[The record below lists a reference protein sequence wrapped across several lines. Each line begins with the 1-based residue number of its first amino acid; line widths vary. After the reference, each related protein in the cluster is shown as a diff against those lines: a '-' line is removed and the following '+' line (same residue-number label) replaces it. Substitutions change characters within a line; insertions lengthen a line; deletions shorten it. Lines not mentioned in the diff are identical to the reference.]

1 MIQNMFV
8 KSKVYYAIEIKDD
21 DGSYRFICSYS
32 SFNEAKEKVDE
43 LESLCNN
50 NNNNLYRI
58 LRVEKNIEEVQQGN
72 INIMYLNDAIFK
84 QMDSSFDDVVNSLRN
99 DANLIANVYF
109 NKKKI
114 FQSSVKVYEDRG
126 YLIASI
132 DARFA
137 INQDNLHVDNI
148 VIEVS
153 KGDSKDVLFSS
164 ETAACTVLGNNDYDA
179 DLYFKIVNVM
189 PNNELKCPV
198 PESRFNTMNSDLFE
212 KIDYDNAEA
221 LTNNSKID
229 AGGAETVIDKDKE
242 HNTDSNTET
251 STDAGTEAGTETG
264 DIGKDTPSE
273 DNVTNGEQ
281 EEPNNA

>member
-1 MIQNMFV
+1 
-8 KSKVYYAIEIKDD
+8 
-21 DGSYRFICSYS
+21 
-32 SFNEAKEKVDE
+32 
-43 LESLCNN
+43 
-50 NNNNLYRI
+50 
-58 LRVEKNIEEVQQGN
+58 
-72 INIMYLNDAIFK
+72 MYLNDAIFK
-84 QMDSSFDDVVNSLRN
+84 KIDSSFDDVVNSLRN

-164 ETAACTVLGNNDYDA
+164 ETATCTVLGNNDYDA
-179 DLYFKIVNVM
+179 DLYFKIVNVI

-198 PESRFNTMNSDLFE
+198 PESRFNTMNSDIFE
-212 KIDYDNAEA
+212 KIDYDKAEA
-221 LTNNSKID
+221 LTNNSQVNN
-229 AGGAETVIDKDKE
+229 GGAEQADDTDHSTD
-242 HNTDSNTET
+242 TDSQT
-251 STDAGTEAGTETG
+251 GTESS
-264 DIGKDTPSE
+264 DIGKDTTSE

>member
-43 LESLCNN
+43 LEALR
-50 NNNNLYRI
+50 NNNLYRI

-84 QMDSSFDDVVNSLRN
+84 QIDSSFDDVVNSLRN

-114 FQSSVKVYEDRG
+114 FQSYVKVYEDRG

-198 PESRFNTMNSDLFE
+198 PESRFNTMNSNLFE
-212 KIDYDNAEA
+212 KIDYDKAEA
-221 LTNNSKID
+221 LTNNSNVD
-229 AGGAETVIDKDKE
+229 AGSAETVIDKDKE
-242 HNTDSNTET
+242 HNTET
-251 STDAGTEAGTETG
+251 SDKETENQDPGTTDESDHNIEKPEPGGA
-264 DIGKDTPSE
+264 
-273 DNVTNGEQ
+273 EQ
-281 EEPNNA
+281 EPSV

>member
-1 MIQNMFV
+1 
-8 KSKVYYAIEIKDD
+8 
-21 DGSYRFICSYS
+21 
-32 SFNEAKEKVDE
+32 
-43 LESLCNN
+43 
-50 NNNNLYRI
+50 
-58 LRVEKNIEEVQQGN
+58 
-72 INIMYLNDAIFK
+72 MYLNDAIFK
-84 QMDSSFDDVVNSLRN
+84 QIDSSFDDVVNSLRN

-198 PESRFNTMNSDLFE
+198 PDSRFNTMNSDLFE
-212 KIDYDNAEA
+212 KIDYDKAAA
-221 LTNNSKID
+221 LTNNSNVD
-229 AGGAETVIDKDKE
+229 AVSAETVIDKDKE
-242 HNTDSNTET
+242 HNTET
-251 STDAGTEAGTETG
+251 SDKETENQDPGTTDES
-264 DIGKDTPSE
+264 DTSIEKPE
-273 DNVTNGEQ
+273 PGGAEPEPGGNEQ
-281 EEPNNA
+281 EHSV

>member
-1 MIQNMFV
+1 
-8 KSKVYYAIEIKDD
+8 
-21 DGSYRFICSYS
+21 
-32 SFNEAKEKVDE
+32 
-43 LESLCNN
+43 
-50 NNNNLYRI
+50 
-58 LRVEKNIEEVQQGN
+58 
-72 INIMYLNDAIFK
+72 MYLNDAIFK
-84 QMDSSFDDVVNSLRN
+84 QIDSSFDDVVNSLRN

-164 ETAACTVLGNNDYDA
+164 ETATCTVLGNNDYDA
-179 DLYFKIVNVM
+179 DLYFKIVNVI

-212 KIDYDNAEA
+212 KIDYDKAEA
-221 LTNNSKID
+221 LTNNSQVNN
-229 AGGAETVIDKDKE
+229 GGAEQADD
-242 HNTDSNTET
+242 TDH
-251 STDAGTEAGTETG
+251 STDNDSQTGTESS
-264 DIGKDTPSE
+264 DIRKDTTSE

>member
-1 MIQNMFV
+1 
-8 KSKVYYAIEIKDD
+8 
-21 DGSYRFICSYS
+21 
-32 SFNEAKEKVDE
+32 
-43 LESLCNN
+43 
-50 NNNNLYRI
+50 
-58 LRVEKNIEEVQQGN
+58 
-72 INIMYLNDAIFK
+72 MYLNDAIFK
-84 QMDSSFDDVVNSLRN
+84 QIDSSFDDVVNSLRN
-99 DANLIANVYF
+99 NANLIANVYF

-137 INQDNLHVDNI
+137 INQDNLHIDNI

-164 ETAACTVLGNNDYDA
+164 ETATCTVLGSNDYDA

-212 KIDYDNAEA
+212 KIDYDKAEA
-221 LTNNSKID
+221 LTNNSNVD
-229 AGGAETVIDKDKE
+229 AGSAETVIDKDKE
-242 HNTDSNTET
+242 HNTET
-251 STDAGTEAGTETG
+251 SDKETENQDPGTIDESVPSIEKPEHG
-264 DIGKDTPSE
+264 DT
-273 DNVTNGEQ
+273 EQ
-281 EEPNNA
+281 EPSV

>member
-43 LESLCNN
+43 LEALR
-50 NNNNLYRI
+50 NNNLYRI

-72 INIMYLNDAIFK
+72 INIMHLNDAIFK
-84 QMDSSFDDVVNSLRN
+84 QMDSSFDDVVSSLRN
-99 DANLIANVYF
+99 NANLIANVYF

-164 ETAACTVLGNNDYDA
+164 ETATCTVLGNNDYDA
-179 DLYFKIVNVM
+179 DLYFNIVNVM

-198 PESRFNTMNSDLFE
+198 PESRFNTMNSNLFE

-221 LTNNSKID
+221 LTNNSNVD
-229 AGGAETVIDKDKE
+229 AGSAETVIDKDKE
-242 HNTDSNTET
+242 HNTET
-251 STDAGTEAGTETG
+251 SDKETENQDPGTTDESDPSIEKPEPGGTEQE
-264 DIGKDTPSE
+264 PS
-273 DNVTNGEQ
+273 V
-281 EEPNNA
+281 

>member
-8 KSKVYYAIEIKDD
+8 KSKVYYAIEIKDE
-21 DGSYRFICSYS
+21 DGSYRFICSYA

-43 LESLCNN
+43 LEALC
-50 NNNNLYRI
+50 NNNLYRI

-84 QMDSSFDDVVNSLRN
+84 QIDSSFDDVVNSLRN

-137 INQDNLHVDNI
+137 INQDNLHIDNI

-153 KGDSKDVLFSS
+153 KCDSKDVLFSS
-164 ETAACTVLGNNDYDA
+164 ETAACTVLGSNDYDA

-212 KIDYDNAEA
+212 KIDYDKAEA
-221 LTNNSKID
+221 LTNNSQINN
-229 AGGAETVIDKDKE
+229 GGAEQADD
-242 HNTDSNTET
+242 
-251 STDAGTEAGTETG
+251 TDAGTEAS

-273 DNVTNGEQ
+273 DNTVNGEQ

>member
-1 MIQNMFV
+1 ML
-8 KSKVYYAIEIKDD
+8 K
-21 DGSYRFICSYS
+21 
-32 SFNEAKEKVDE
+32 
-43 LESLCNN
+43 
-50 NNNNLYRI
+50 RI
-58 LRVEKNIEEVQQGN
+58 SRKYNRGIY
-72 INIMYLNDAIFK
+72 IMYLNDAIFK
-84 QMDSSFDDVVNSLRN
+84 QIDSSFDDVVNSLRH

-137 INQDNLHVDNI
+137 INQDNLHIDNI

-198 PESRFNTMNSDLFE
+198 PDSRFNTMNSDLFE
-212 KIDYDNAEA
+212 KIDYDNAAA
-221 LTNNSKID
+221 LTNNSNVD
-229 AGGAETVIDKDKE
+229 AVSAETVIDKDKE
-242 HNTDSNTET
+242 HNTET
-251 STDAGTEAGTETG
+251 SDKETENQDPGTTDES
-264 DIGKDTPSE
+264 DTSIE
-273 DNVTNGEQ
+273 KQ
-281 EEPNNA
+281 EPGGAEPEPGV

>member
-8 KSKVYYAIEIKDD
+8 KSKVYYAIEIKDE

-43 LESLCNN
+43 LEALR
-50 NNNNLYRI
+50 NNNLYRI

-99 DANLIANVYF
+99 NANLIANVYF

-153 KGDSKDVLFSS
+153 KGDSKEVLFSS
-164 ETAACTVLGNNDYDA
+164 ETATCTVLGNNDYDA

-198 PESRFNTMNSDLFE
+198 PESRFNTMNSNLFE

-221 LTNNSKID
+221 LTNNSNVD
-229 AGGAETVIDKDKE
+229 AGSAETVTDKDKE
-242 HNTDSNTET
+242 HNTET
-251 STDAGTEAGTETG
+251 SDKETENQDPGTTDES
-264 DIGKDTPSE
+264 DPSIE
-273 DNVTNGEQ
+273 KPEPGSNEQ
-281 EEPNNA
+281 APSV

>member
-1 MIQNMFV
+1 MH
-8 KSKVYYAIEIKDD
+8 
-21 DGSYRFICSYS
+21 
-32 SFNEAKEKVDE
+32 
-43 LESLCNN
+43 
-50 NNNNLYRI
+50 
-58 LRVEKNIEEVQQGN
+58 
-72 INIMYLNDAIFK
+72 LNDAIFK

-99 DANLIANVYF
+99 NANLIANVYF

-114 FQSSVKVYEDRG
+114 FQSYVKVYEDRG

-164 ETAACTVLGNNDYDA
+164 ETATCTVLGNNDYDA
-179 DLYFKIVNVM
+179 DLYFNIVNVM

-212 KIDYDNAEA
+212 KIDYDKAAA
-221 LTNNSKID
+221 LTNNSNVD
-229 AGGAETVIDKDKE
+229 AGGAE
-242 HNTDSNTET
+242 HTDHGA
-251 STDAGTEAGTETG
+251 DAGTETSDKETENQDPGTTDES
-264 DIGKDTPSE
+264 DPSIE
-273 DNVTNGEQ
+273 KPEPGSNEQ
-281 EEPNNA
+281 EPSV

>member
-1 MIQNMFV
+1 
-8 KSKVYYAIEIKDD
+8 
-21 DGSYRFICSYS
+21 
-32 SFNEAKEKVDE
+32 
-43 LESLCNN
+43 
-50 NNNNLYRI
+50 
-58 LRVEKNIEEVQQGN
+58 
-72 INIMYLNDAIFK
+72 MYLNDAIFK
-84 QMDSSFDDVVNSLRN
+84 QIDSSFDDVVNSLRN
-99 DANLIANVYF
+99 AANLIANVYF

-137 INQDNLHVDNI
+137 INQDNLHIDNI

-212 KIDYDNAEA
+212 KIDYDNAES
-221 LTNNSKID
+221 LTNNSQINN
-229 AGGAETVIDKDKE
+229 GGAEQTDDKD
-242 HNTDSNTET
+242 HG
-251 STDAGTEAGTETG
+251 TDAGTGADADHGAGTETGTETG
-264 DIGKDTPSE
+264 DIGKDNTSE
-273 DNVTNGEQ
+273 ESAATGEQ

>member
-1 MIQNMFV
+1 MH
-8 KSKVYYAIEIKDD
+8 
-21 DGSYRFICSYS
+21 
-32 SFNEAKEKVDE
+32 
-43 LESLCNN
+43 
-50 NNNNLYRI
+50 
-58 LRVEKNIEEVQQGN
+58 
-72 INIMYLNDAIFK
+72 LNDAIFK

-99 DANLIANVYF
+99 NANLIANVYF

-137 INQDNLHVDNI
+137 INQDNLHIDNI

-212 KIDYDNAEA
+212 KIDYDKAEA
-221 LTNNSKID
+221 LTNNRNVD
-229 AGGAETVIDKDKE
+229 AGIAETALDKDKE
-242 HNTDSNTET
+242 HNTET
-251 STDAGTEAGTETG
+251 SDKETENQDPGTTDES
-264 DIGKDTPSE
+264 DPSIE
-273 DNVTNGEQ
+273 KPEPGSAEQ
-281 EEPNNA
+281 EPSV

>member
-43 LESLCNN
+43 LEALC
-50 NNNNLYRI
+50 NNNLYRI

-114 FQSSVKVYEDRG
+114 FQSSVKLYEDRG

-137 INQDNLHVDNI
+137 INQDNLHIDNI

-198 PESRFNTMNSDLFE
+198 PESRFNTMNSNLFE

-221 LTNNSKID
+221 LTNNSNVD
-229 AGGAETVIDKDKE
+229 AGSAETVIDKDKE
-242 HNTDSNTET
+242 HNTET
-251 STDAGTEAGTETG
+251 SDKETENQDPGTTDES
-264 DIGKDTPSE
+264 DPSIE
-273 DNVTNGEQ
+273 KPEPGEQ
-281 EEPNNA
+281 EEPSV

>member
-8 KSKVYYAIEIKDD
+8 KSKVYYAIEIKDE

-43 LESLCNN
+43 LEALC
-50 NNNNLYRI
+50 NNNLYRI

-84 QMDSSFDDVVNSLRN
+84 QIDSSFDDVVNSLRN

-137 INQDNLHVDNI
+137 INQDNLHIDNI

-179 DLYFKIVNVM
+179 DLYFKIVNVI

-212 KIDYDNAEA
+212 KIDYDKAEA
-221 LTNNSKID
+221 LTNNSKIND
-229 AGGAETVIDKDKE
+229 GGAEQADDTDHSTD
-242 HNTDSNTET
+242 HGTDTDSQT
-251 STDAGTEAGTETG
+251 GTESS
-264 DIGKDTPSE
+264 DIGKDTTSE

>member
-1 MIQNMFV
+1 MH
-8 KSKVYYAIEIKDD
+8 
-21 DGSYRFICSYS
+21 
-32 SFNEAKEKVDE
+32 
-43 LESLCNN
+43 
-50 NNNNLYRI
+50 
-58 LRVEKNIEEVQQGN
+58 
-72 INIMYLNDAIFK
+72 LNDAIFK

-99 DANLIANVYF
+99 NANLIANVYF

-164 ETAACTVLGNNDYDA
+164 ETAVCTVLGNNDYDA
-179 DLYFKIVNVM
+179 DLYFNIVNVV

-212 KIDYDNAEA
+212 KIDYDKADA
-221 LTNNSKID
+221 LTNNGNVD
-229 AGGAETVIDKDKE
+229 AGGAE
-242 HNTDSNTET
+242 HTDHGAE
-251 STDAGTEAGTETG
+251 AGTEAGTDHSTEAG
-264 DIGKDTPSE
+264 DIGKDNQSEDNTSE
-273 DNVTNGEQ
+273 DNVTTGEQ
-281 EEPNNA
+281 EESNNT

>member
-1 MIQNMFV
+1 
-8 KSKVYYAIEIKDD
+8 
-21 DGSYRFICSYS
+21 
-32 SFNEAKEKVDE
+32 
-43 LESLCNN
+43 
-50 NNNNLYRI
+50 
-58 LRVEKNIEEVQQGN
+58 
-72 INIMYLNDAIFK
+72 MYLNDAIFK
-84 QMDSSFDDVVNSLRN
+84 KIDSSFDDVVNSLRN

-164 ETAACTVLGNNDYDA
+164 ETVACTVLGNNDYDA

-198 PESRFNTMNSDLFE
+198 PESRFNTMNSNLFE
-212 KIDYDNAEA
+212 KIDYDKAAA
-221 LTNNSKID
+221 LTNNSNVD

-242 HNTDSNTET
+242 HNTET
-251 STDAGTEAGTETG
+251 SDKETENQDTGTTDE
-264 DIGKDTPSE
+264 SE
-273 DNVTNGEQ
+273 PNIEKPEPGSNEQ
-281 EEPNNA
+281 EPSV

>member
-8 KSKVYYAIEIKDD
+8 KSKVYYAIEIKDE

-43 LESLCNN
+43 LEALR
-50 NNNNLYRI
+50 NNNLYRI

-72 INIMYLNDAIFK
+72 INIMHLNDAIFK
-84 QMDSSFDDVVNSLRN
+84 QMDSSFDDVVSSLRN
-99 DANLIANVYF
+99 NANLIANVYF

-164 ETAACTVLGNNDYDA
+164 ETATCTVLGNNDYDA
-179 DLYFKIVNVM
+179 DLYFNIVNVM

-198 PESRFNTMNSDLFE
+198 PESRFNTMNSDLFA
-212 KIDYDNAEA
+212 KIDYDTAAA
-221 LTNNSKID
+221 LTNNSDVD

-242 HNTDSNTET
+242 HNTET
-251 STDAGTEAGTETG
+251 SDKETENQDPGTTDESDPSIKKPEPGGTEPEPGGAEPE
-264 DIGKDTPSE
+264 PS
-273 DNVTNGEQ
+273 V
-281 EEPNNA
+281 

>member
-1 MIQNMFV
+1 
-8 KSKVYYAIEIKDD
+8 
-21 DGSYRFICSYS
+21 
-32 SFNEAKEKVDE
+32 
-43 LESLCNN
+43 
-50 NNNNLYRI
+50 
-58 LRVEKNIEEVQQGN
+58 
-72 INIMYLNDAIFK
+72 MYLNDAIFK
-84 QMDSSFDDVVNSLRN
+84 QIDSSFDDVVNSLRN

-114 FQSSVKVYEDRG
+114 FQSYVKVYEDKG

-164 ETAACTVLGNNDYDA
+164 ETAAGTVLGSNDYDA

-212 KIDYDNAEA
+212 KIDYDNAAA
-221 LTNNSKID
+221 LTNNSQVD
-229 AGGAETVIDKDKE
+229 ACSAEQ
-242 HNTDSNTET
+242 TDG
-251 STDAGTEAGTETG
+251 TDHGTEAGTETG
-264 DIGKDTPSE
+264 TEAGDIGKDTTSE
-273 DNVTNGEQ
+273 DNATNGEQ

>member
-1 MIQNMFV
+1 
-8 KSKVYYAIEIKDD
+8 
-21 DGSYRFICSYS
+21 
-32 SFNEAKEKVDE
+32 
-43 LESLCNN
+43 
-50 NNNNLYRI
+50 
-58 LRVEKNIEEVQQGN
+58 
-72 INIMYLNDAIFK
+72 MYLNDAVFK
-84 QMDSSFDDVVNSLRN
+84 QIDSSFDDVVNSLRN

-137 INQDNLHVDNI
+137 INQDNLHVYNI

-164 ETAACTVLGNNDYDA
+164 ETATCTVLGNNDYDA

-198 PESRFNTMNSDLFE
+198 PDSRFNTMNSNLFE
-212 KIDYDNAEA
+212 KIAFDKAAE
-221 LTNNSKID
+221 LTNNSNVD
-229 AGGAETVIDKDKE
+229 AGSAEQVDDKD
-242 HNTDSNTET
+242 HG
-251 STDAGTEAGTETG
+251 TDAGTEAGDKETENQDPGTTDESDPNIEKPEPG
-264 DIGKDTPSE
+264 ST
-273 DNVTNGEQ
+273 EQ
-281 EEPNNA
+281 EPSV

>member
-1 MIQNMFV
+1 
-8 KSKVYYAIEIKDD
+8 
-21 DGSYRFICSYS
+21 
-32 SFNEAKEKVDE
+32 
-43 LESLCNN
+43 
-50 NNNNLYRI
+50 
-58 LRVEKNIEEVQQGN
+58 
-72 INIMYLNDAIFK
+72 MYLNDAIFK

-99 DANLIANVYF
+99 NANLIANVYF

-164 ETAACTVLGNNDYDA
+164 ETATCTVLGNNDYDA

-198 PESRFNTMNSDLFE
+198 PESRFNTMNSNLFE

-229 AGGAETVIDKDKE
+229 AGGAETVIDKDKDKDKE
-242 HNTDSNTET
+242 HNTET
-251 STDAGTEAGTETG
+251 SDKETENQDPGTTDESDTNIEKPEPGGTEQE
-264 DIGKDTPSE
+264 PS
-273 DNVTNGEQ
+273 V
-281 EEPNNA
+281 

>member
-8 KSKVYYAIEIKDD
+8 KSKVYYAIEIKDE

-43 LESLCNN
+43 LEALR
-50 NNNNLYRI
+50 NNNLYRI

-72 INIMYLNDAIFK
+72 INIMHLNDAIFK

-99 DANLIANVYF
+99 NANLIANVYF

-153 KGDSKDVLFSS
+153 KGDSKEVLFSS
-164 ETAACTVLGNNDYDA
+164 ETATCTVLGNNDYDA
-179 DLYFKIVNVM
+179 DLYFNIVNVM

-212 KIDYDNAEA
+212 KIDYDKAAA
-221 LTNNSKID
+221 LTNNSNVD
-229 AGGAETVIDKDKE
+229 AGSAETVIDKDKE
-242 HNTDSNTET
+242 HNTET
-251 STDAGTEAGTETG
+251 SDKETENQDPGTTDESDPSIEKPEPGGTE
-264 DIGKDTPSE
+264 
-273 DNVTNGEQ
+273 Q
-281 EEPNNA
+281 EHSV

>member
-1 MIQNMFV
+1 
-8 KSKVYYAIEIKDD
+8 
-21 DGSYRFICSYS
+21 
-32 SFNEAKEKVDE
+32 
-43 LESLCNN
+43 
-50 NNNNLYRI
+50 
-58 LRVEKNIEEVQQGN
+58 
-72 INIMYLNDAIFK
+72 MYLNDAIFK
-84 QMDSSFDDVVNSLRN
+84 QIDSSFDDVVNSLRS

-153 KGDSKDVLFSS
+153 KCDSKDVLFSS
-164 ETAACTVLGNNDYDA
+164 ETAVCTVLGSNDYDA

-221 LTNNSKID
+221 LTNNRQVDFGSAKPAD
-229 AGGAETVIDKDKE
+229 D
-242 HNTDSNTET
+242 TDH
-251 STDAGTEAGTETG
+251 GTETG
-264 DIGKDTPSE
+264 TETGTEDGDIRKDTTSE
-273 DNVTNGEQ
+273 DNATNGEQ

>member
-1 MIQNMFV
+1 ML
-8 KSKVYYAIEIKDD
+8 K
-21 DGSYRFICSYS
+21 
-32 SFNEAKEKVDE
+32 
-43 LESLCNN
+43 
-50 NNNNLYRI
+50 RI
-58 LRVEKNIEEVQQGN
+58 SRKYNRGIY
-72 INIMYLNDAIFK
+72 IMYLNDAIFK
-84 QMDSSFDDVVNSLRN
+84 QIDSSFDDVVNSLRN

-198 PESRFNTMNSDLFE
+198 PDSRFNTMNSDLFE
-212 KIDYDNAEA
+212 KIDYDNAAA
-221 LTNNSKID
+221 LTNNSQVD
-229 AGGAETVIDKDKE
+229 AGSAEQTDGTE
-242 HNTDSNTET
+242 HNTETNTGH
-251 STDAGTEAGTETG
+251 GTEAG

-273 DNVTNGEQ
+273 DNTATGEQ

>member
-50 NNNNLYRI
+50 NLYRI

-84 QMDSSFDDVVNSLRN
+84 QIDSSFDDVVSSLRN

-109 NKKKI
+109 NKIKI

-137 INQDNLHVDNI
+137 INQDNLHVYNI

-153 KGDSKDVLFSS
+153 KGDSKEVLFSS
-164 ETAACTVLGNNDYDA
+164 ETATCTVLGNNDYDA

-212 KIDYDNAEA
+212 KIDYDKAEA
-221 LTNNSKID
+221 LTNNGQVNN
-229 AGGAETVIDKDKE
+229 GGAETVIDKDKE
-242 HNTDSNTET
+242 HNTET
-251 STDAGTEAGTETG
+251 SDKETENQDPGTTDESDPNIKKPEPGST
-264 DIGKDTPSE
+264 
-273 DNVTNGEQ
+273 EQ
-281 EEPNNA
+281 EPSV

>member
-1 MIQNMFV
+1 
-8 KSKVYYAIEIKDD
+8 
-21 DGSYRFICSYS
+21 
-32 SFNEAKEKVDE
+32 
-43 LESLCNN
+43 
-50 NNNNLYRI
+50 
-58 LRVEKNIEEVQQGN
+58 
-72 INIMYLNDAIFK
+72 MYLNDAIFK
-84 QMDSSFDDVVNSLRN
+84 QIDSSFDDVVNSLRN

-137 INQDNLHVDNI
+137 INQDNLHIDNI

-179 DLYFKIVNVM
+179 DLYFKIVNVT

-198 PESRFNTMNSDLFE
+198 PESRFNAMNSALFE
-212 KIDYDNAEA
+212 KIDYDKAEA
-221 LTNNSKID
+221 LTNNSNVD
-229 AGGAETVIDKDKE
+229 AGGAE
-242 HNTDSNTET
+242 HTDHGADT
-251 STDAGTEAGTETG
+251 GTETDKDTGTDAG

>member
-1 MIQNMFV
+1 
-8 KSKVYYAIEIKDD
+8 
-21 DGSYRFICSYS
+21 
-32 SFNEAKEKVDE
+32 
-43 LESLCNN
+43 
-50 NNNNLYRI
+50 
-58 LRVEKNIEEVQQGN
+58 
-72 INIMYLNDAIFK
+72 MYLNDAIFK
-84 QMDSSFDDVVNSLRN
+84 KFDSSFDDVVNSLRN

-198 PESRFNTMNSDLFE
+198 PESRFNTMNSALFE
-212 KIDYDNAEA
+212 KIDYDNAAA
-221 LTNNSKID
+221 LTNNSQVD
-229 AGGAETVIDKDKE
+229 AVSAETVIDKDKE
-242 HNTDSNTET
+242 HNTEAG
-251 STDAGTEAGTETG
+251 TDAGTDAGTGTETG

-273 DNVTNGEQ
+273 DNVTPGEQ
-281 EEPNNA
+281 EEPSV